1 MLRAR
6 KFFEIVD
13 KKQPQVSIGATWT
26 ALCHWFDAF
35 KAWGDDPAKS
45 LEWAGIWAEKAV
57 QMEDADGQAH
67 MVLSHVHL
75 MNHRFD
81 DALIVGRAAVALRP
95 NCTNAN
101 GFFANV
107 LHYCGQQNDA
117 IEHVTWAI
125 RYSPVFPPFFADV
138 LSLALLFSDSFDAA
152 RAVADDSLRLNSGGL
167 TAHLVKIAAYS
178 AQNKINEARGVRDQV
193 MSTDPKFSIQ
203 QFAGRQPYKNPADME
218 TLVSRLSAAGLP
230 T

>member
-6 KFFEIVD
+6 KLFEIVD

-35 KAWGDDPAKS
+35 KGWGDDPAKS
-45 LEWAGIWAEKAV
+45 LELAGDWSEKAV

-107 LHYCGQQNDA
+107 LHYCGRQSDA

-138 LSLALLFSDSFDAA
+138 LSLALLFSESFDAA
-152 RAVADDSLRLNSGGL
+152 AAVAEDSLRLNPAGL
-167 TAHLVKIAAYS
+167 TPCLVKAAAYS
-178 AQNKINEARGVRDQV
+178 AQDKFSEARGVCDQV
-193 MSTDPKFSIQ
+193 MSANPDFSLQ
-203 QFAGRQPYKNPADME
+203 HFAGQQPYQNLGDLE
-218 TLVSRLSAAGLP
+218 TFVSKLKAAGLP